1 MRIGAIRS
9 RMVAG
14 GAWIAMIRNALY
26 QIAGIDRETLAR
38 CPATDKLW
46 AAHLGFSLLL
56 SFTVVLGITF
66 HATGYVIANPWLRLL
81 AAAVVALTVFM
92 FDRALYQSDWFVQ
105 GVFRLP
111 AGNGERGDPW
121 AGTRRFFRIAIRLT
135 ISLGLAWV
143 IAVFL
148 ELSVFSDTISEKT
161 KRDHVEAN
169 RPVYAKIEQYEAQ
182 LAAEVGERRRNLA
195 ALEELQRRELALE
208 RAAAPP
214 ADDRER
220 QMGALNDEI
229 GRLDALEQEL
239 RGQLRQAEEKVVS
252 YAQDMNAEELGQRI
266 NPASSGR
273 AGAGPR
279 YQFARRQKE
288 VYEAQQ
294 TALRNELSQ
303 LRDRRAELTA
313 QQQRLVA
320 DAQAQRERERAA
332 AQTQRDALLAR
343 VEAARGE
350 LKELEAARPAKVEA
364 FRREALAA
372 SDFQPQ
378 KDDPLSRM
386 TAYQELKSDPKDGAT
401 ITLFSWMTR
410 FLVIFLEIVP
420 VVAKMFFSPPSVY
433 AAKIQA
439 EVEREREAARLL
451 SEAVRVDLEA
461 EVERER
467 EKARIAREAARAER
481 EAKAEWEREKTRLAG
496 EKARTELQAGA
507 RPAAA
512 DGLLSVAAVEAPLTF
527 AGLEPPLELDHLVSE
542 PMRPPAGEQPA
553 SGRTSRAR
561 ALGLADASAP
571 AADDNTA
578 DREREVA
585 ALLRS
590 RARSSAA
597 PMAEAGVGDSRH
609 AHAAAG
615 AGPQRAPPLPREAP
629 SPSPASA
636 NATSSPPDFEQ
647 LSFEQTSRS
656 GNFVQTPGTHTRPDR
671 QEPDHGTC

>member
-1 MRIGAIRS
+1 MR
-9 RMVAG
+9 
-14 GAWIAMIRNALY
+14 
-26 QIAGIDRETLAR
+26 
-38 CPATDKLW
+38 
-46 AAHLGFSLLL
+46 
-56 SFTVVLGITF
+56 
-66 HATGYVIANPWLRLL
+66 
-81 AAAVVALTVFM
+81 
-92 FDRALYQSDWFVQ
+92 
-105 GVFRLP
+105 
-111 AGNGERGDPW
+111 
-121 AGTRRFFRIAIRLT
+121 
-135 ISLGLAWV
+135 
-143 IAVFL
+143 
-148 ELSVFSDTISEKT
+148 
-161 KRDHVEAN
+161 
-169 RPVYAKIEQYEAQ
+169 
-182 LAAEVGERRRNLA
+182 
-195 ALEELQRRELALE
+195 
-208 RAAAPP
+208 
-214 ADDRER
+214 
-220 QMGALNDEI
+220 ALNDEI

-303 LRDRRAELTA
+303 LRDRRAELTV

-332 AQTQRDALLAR
+332 AQTRRDTLLAR

-439 EVEREREAARLL
+439 EVERERETARLL

-496 EKARTELQAGA
+496 EKARTGA

-512 DGLLSVAAVEAPLTF
+512 DGLLSVPAVEAPLTF
-527 AGLEPPLELDHLVSE
+527 AGLEPPIELNHLVSE

-571 AADDNTA
+571 AADDNAA

-597 PMAEAGVGDSRH
+597 PMAEAGVGDSRQ

-615 AGPQRAPPLPREAP
+615 TGPEPEPAFAAGSAKPEPGERERNVITPR
-629 SPSPASA
+629 S
-636 NATSSPPDFEQ
+636 
-647 LSFEQTSRS
+647 
-656 GNFVQTPGTHTRPDR
+656 
-671 QEPDHGTC
+671 